1 METLFRSFRTQLEH
15 TSTEVVRFLHDQIA
29 WDSRLVAILGARG
42 VGKTTLL
49 LQHIKLYDR
58 EDESLYVTADDF
70 YFTKYRLFAMAYQF
84 YNLGGKKL
92 YIDEIHK
99 YKDWSREVKNIYD
112 QIPGLQ
118 VIYIGSSILDLE
130 KGGAD
135 LSRRKVEYRL
145 PGLSFREYL
154 NISQGWQLPSYSLEE
169 ILAGKV
175 EFPYKEA
182 RPLKLFNDYLSTGYY
197 PFFQDTEYLLRL
209 RSVINQMVE
218 SDIPIFA
225 DMTVASA
232 VKLKK
237 LLYVLAQSVPFKP
250 NYTKLARDLD
260 ISRNV
265 LPDYMSY
272 LEKAGLVNLL
282 REKAQGLKLL
292 EKVEKIYLNNTNLAY
307 ALSEQVP
314 DIGSVRETVFL
325 SWMRVVCFV
334 TSSAISDFEIDGR
347 TFEIGGKN
355 KTRQQIKQAADGYVV
370 KDDIEYDF
378 LNMIP
383 LLLFVFFY

>member
-1 METLFRSFRTQLEH
+1 METLFRFFRTQLEH

-70 YFTKYRLFAMAYQF
+70 YFTKYRLFDMAYQF

-118 VIYIGSSILDLE
+118 VIYTGSSILDLE

-135 LSRRKVEYRL
+135 LSRR
-145 PGLSFREYL
+145 
-154 NISQGWQLPSYSLEE
+154 
-169 ILAGKV
+169 KV

-225 DMTVASA
+225 EMTVASA

-292 EKVEKIYLNNTNLAY
+292 EKVENIYLNNTNLAY

-370 KDDIEYDF
+370 KDDIEYAF
-378 LNMIP
+378 RNMIP
-383 LLLFVFFY
+383 LWMFGFIY

>member
-1 METLFRSFRTQLEH
+1 M
-15 TSTEVVRFLHDQIA
+15 
-29 WDSRLVAILGARG
+29 
-42 VGKTTLL
+42 
-49 LQHIKLYDR
+49 
-58 EDESLYVTADDF
+58 
-70 YFTKYRLFAMAYQF
+70 
-84 YNLGGKKL
+84 
-92 YIDEIHK
+92 
-99 YKDWSREVKNIYD
+99 
-112 QIPGLQ
+112 
-118 VIYIGSSILDLE
+118 
-130 KGGAD
+130 
-135 LSRRKVEYRL
+135 
-145 PGLSFREYL
+145 
-154 NISQGWQLPSYSLEE
+154 
-169 ILAGKV
+169 
-175 EFPYKEA
+175 
-182 RPLKLFNDYLSTGYY
+182 
-197 PFFQDTEYLLRL
+197 RL

-347 TFEIGGKN
+347 TFEIGGK
-355 KTRQQIKQAADGYVV
+355 TRQQIKQAADGYVV
-370 KDDIEYDF
+370 KDDIEYAF
-378 LNMIP
+378 RNMIP
-383 LLLFVFFY
+383 LWMFGFIY

>member
-70 YFTKYRLFAMAYQF
+70 YFTKYRLFDMAYQF

-118 VIYIGSSILDLE
+118 VIYTGSSILDLE

-175 EFPYKEA
+175 EFPYKE
-182 RPLKLFNDYLSTGYY
+182 LVHSNYLMIIYRQVIIH
-197 PFFQDTEYLLRL
+197 FFKIRNI
-209 RSVINQMVE
+209 SCVC
-218 SDIPIFA
+218 
-225 DMTVASA
+225 VA
-232 VKLKK
+232 
-237 LLYVLAQSVPFKP
+237 
-250 NYTKLARDLD
+250 
-260 ISRNV
+260 
-265 LPDYMSY
+265 
-272 LEKAGLVNLL
+272 
-282 REKAQGLKLL
+282 
-292 EKVEKIYLNNTNLAY
+292 
-307 ALSEQVP
+307 
-314 DIGSVRETVFL
+314 
-325 SWMRVVCFV
+325 
-334 TSSAISDFEIDGR
+334 
-347 TFEIGGKN
+347 
-355 KTRQQIKQAADGYVV
+355 
-370 KDDIEYDF
+370 
-378 LNMIP
+378 
-383 LLLFVFFY
+383 